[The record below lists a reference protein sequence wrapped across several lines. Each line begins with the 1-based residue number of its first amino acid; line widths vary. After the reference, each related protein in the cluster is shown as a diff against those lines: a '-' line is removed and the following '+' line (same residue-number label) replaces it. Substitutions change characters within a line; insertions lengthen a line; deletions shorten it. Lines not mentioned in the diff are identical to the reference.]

1 MTENISMCRHSR
13 PGDGTMGAERESS
26 RPGQRNGE
34 QGEREE
40 EKRSAMER
48 ETQTRC
54 WPSGLDGESAEK
66 KVESGRVSEKKER

>member
-13 PGDGTMGAERESS
+13 PSDGTMGAERESS

-40 EKRSAMER
+40 EKRSVMER

-66 KVESGRVSEKKER
+66 KKS